1 MAEIK
6 IHVFH
11 TGEVCVASE
20 LPFGGEHCSTIK
32 ASGVF
37 AKKSERLWLPVSAY
51 LIEIECSHGKILFDC
66 GWHRDMSPNGVFD
79 KKAQV
84 KSLGSLPLYVTN
96 QGRLEKGAAIDEQ
109 FSALGI
115 HPADLDLVL
124 LSHLDCDHANGLR
137 LVADAKQILVSKDE
151 LLFAENKTP
160 VNRIRYNANWWRGT
174 KMQTFDWNG
183 TEGPAGKSYDVFG
196 NGSLVMVNIPGHSKG
211 LCALKITGSDGRFV
225 LLYQVVRR
233 EFFAHTFEPSITFNN
248 YKVYVNTACLNKFPH
263 ADCAQLLINQES
275 RILALR
281 PCAESERDAFSWC
294 NTTGGRRKP
303 EASAGNG

>member
-11 TGEVCVASE
+11 TGEVCVAPE

-51 LIEIECSHGKILFDC
+51 LIECSHGKIIFDC
-66 GWHRDMSPNGVFD
+66 GWHRNMSPDGVFD
-79 KKAQV
+79 KKAQI

-96 QGRLEKGAAIDEQ
+96 QVRIEKGSAIDEQ
-109 FSALGI
+109 LAALGI

-124 LSHLDCDHANGLR
+124 LSHLDCDHANGLN

-160 VNRIRYNANWWRGT
+160 VNRIRYNADWWRST

-183 TEGPAGKSYDVFG
+183 TEGPVGKSYDVFG
-196 NGSLVMVNIPGHSKG
+196 DESLVMVNIPGHSKG
-211 LCALKITGSDGRFV
+211 QCALKITGSDGRFV
-225 LLYQVVRR
+225 LLYADGGYARKSWEQLITSGIADDKAAQKKSLEWIR
-233 EFFAHTFEPSITFNN
+233 EQS
-248 YKVYVNTACLNKFPH
+248 LNANCVESLANHDPDVQPH
-263 ADCAQLLINQES
+263 IIEL
-275 RILALR
+275 
-281 PCAESERDAFSWC
+281 
-294 NTTGGRRKP
+294 
-303 EASAGNG
+303 

>member
-1 MAEIK
+1 MAAIK
-6 IHVFH
+6 IYVFH
-11 TGEVCVASE
+11 TGEVCVAPE
-20 LPFGGEHCSTIK
+20 LPFGGEHCSAIK

-51 LIEIECSHGKILFDC
+51 LIECAHGKILFDC

-96 QGRLEKGAAIDEQ
+96 QGRLERGAAIDEQ
-109 FSALGI
+109 LAALGI

-124 LSHLDCDHANGLR
+124 LSHLDCDHANGLK

-151 LLFAENKTP
+151 LLFAENKTL
-160 VNRIRYNANWWRGT
+160 VNRIRYNADWWNGT
-174 KMQTFDWNG
+174 KTQTFAWNG

-196 NGSLVMVNIPGHSKG
+196 DGSLVMVNIPGHSKG

-225 LLYQVVRR
+225 LLYADGGYARKSWEQLITSGIADDKAAQKKSLQWIR
-233 EFFAHTFEPSITFNN
+233 EQS
-248 YKVYVNTACLNKFPH
+248 LNANCVESLANHDPNVQPH
-263 ADCAQLLINQES
+263 IIEL
-275 RILALR
+275 
-281 PCAESERDAFSWC
+281 
-294 NTTGGRRKP
+294 
-303 EASAGNG
+303 